1 MSYIRDGYV
10 FVTSSKKA
18 GRKGYGH
25 VGQCVFIVGKN
36 KDVQFK
42 SIKFPKIYW
51 GQRIRLK
58 VEVLDDKNGMPKS
71 EEEKIFTVSD
81 LKIVKEEAYKKGY
94 VHGYI
99 KRHKKK

>member
-10 FVTSSKKA
+10 FVSPSKKV

-25 VGQCVFIVGKN
+25 VGRCVFLVGKN

-42 SIKFPKIYW
+42 NIKFPKIYW

-58 VEVLDDKNGMPKS
+58 VEVLEDKNGMPKP
-71 EEEKIFTVSD
+71 EEKIFTVED
-81 LKIVKEEAYKKGY
+81 LKIIKEEAYRKGY
-94 VHGYI
+94 SHGYI
-99 KRHKKK
+99 DRKLK